1 VNKPN
6 KPDKGHLRSVWFRLP
21 PRFYQRVGKV
31 AEECALEPEDVISR
45 GVTLVLLEHRKKKSD
60 VTARSRAAAT
70 LVSGRW
76 ASTTPAERRELAK
89 NLANRRWALK
99 KKAEGDE

>member
-1 VNKPN
+1 MHNTN
-6 KPDKGHLRSVWFRLP
+6 TPDKGQLRSVWFRLP
-21 PRFYQRVGKV
+21 PRFYQRLRKV
-31 AEECALEPEDVISR
+31 AEECALEQEDVISR
-45 GVTLVLLEHRKKKSD
+45 GVTLVLLEHRKTSN

-89 NLANRRWALK
+89 NLANRRWAAK
-99 KKAEGDE
+99 NMAEDDA